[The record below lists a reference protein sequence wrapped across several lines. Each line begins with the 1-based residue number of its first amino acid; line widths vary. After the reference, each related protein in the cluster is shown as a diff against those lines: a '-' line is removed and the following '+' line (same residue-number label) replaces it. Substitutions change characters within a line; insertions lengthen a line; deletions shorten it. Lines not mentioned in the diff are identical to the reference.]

1 MIKDKLYSFLK
12 KINWL
17 TVGLLLMLCVIPQ
30 VYKEAFSEEGFS
42 VSRLFS
48 SVLYTLP
55 LCFIVASIKRK
66 WAFVVLSAVLMMVS
80 FFETIMVVLYNN
92 FVIAGNIIAALTTTA
107 DEGTG
112 FVMSTLHALLWTLPV
127 ILAFALSVWLY
138 RKPLKVAP
146 SLCCAGLFA
155 AMSVGFLAYQLK
167 IRWGGGISQ
176 LRSMLSRTC

>member
-17 TVGLLLMLCVIPQ
+17 IVGLLLIVCVTPQ
-30 VYKEAFSEEGFS
+30 VYKEAFSEEGLS
-42 VSRLFS
+42 ASRLFS

-55 LCFIVASIKRK
+55 LCFLVASIKRK

-80 FFETIMVVLYNN
+80 FFEIIMVVLYNN

-112 FVMSTLHALLWTLPV
+112 L
-127 ILAFALSVWLY
+127 
-138 RKPLKVAP
+138 
-146 SLCCAGLFA
+146 
-155 AMSVGFLAYQLK
+155 
-167 IRWGGGISQ
+167 
-176 LRSMLSRTC
+176 

>member
-17 TVGLLLMLCVIPQ
+17 IVGLLLIVCVTPQ
-30 VYKEAFSEEGFS
+30 VYKEAFSEEGLS
-42 VSRLFS
+42 ASRLFS

-55 LCFIVASIKRK
+55 LCFLVASIKRK

-80 FFETIMVVLYNN
+80 FFEIIMVVLYNN

-112 FVMSTLHALLWTLPV
+112 FVMSTLHALPWTLPV
-127 ILAFALSVWLY
+127 ILLTARDTEFDRVRGLDAGADDYVA
-138 RKPLKVAP
+138 KPFSMLELISRIRAVLRR
-146 SLCCAGLFA
+146 SSA
-155 AMSVGFLAYQLK
+155 ASEDYQL
-167 IRWGGGISQ
+167 
-176 LRSMLSRTC
+176 

>member
-17 TVGLLLMLCVIPQ
+17 IVGLLLIVCVTPQ
-30 VYKEAFSEEGFS
+30 VYKEAFSEEGLS
-42 VSRLFS
+42 ASRLFS

-55 LCFIVASIKRK
+55 LCFLVASIKRK

-80 FFETIMVVLYNN
+80 FFEIIMVVLYNN

-112 FVMSTLHALLWTLPV
+112 FVMSTLHALPWTLPV
-127 ILAFALSVWLY
+127 ILLFALSVWLY
-138 RKPLKVAP
+138 RKPQKIAPNLLCVA
-146 SLCCAGLFA
+146 SFVVL
-155 AMSVGFLAYQLK
+155 SVGFLAYQLQ
-167 IRWGGGISQ
+167 IRWGGISQ